1 MNILAIDTTNKKLSV
16 VLRKNYIDYYEQ
28 IQSDKHLITLLPTI
42 DLLMDKA
49 QLSMKNIDIIAVCVG
64 PGSFTGIRIG
74 VATVKGLCESRE
86 IKTIPIN
93 NFELIAYT
101 NFVKNGDKN
110 IVVVIPSTL
119 NKVYCADW
127 NLKQGLHNID
137 VKSLDEVFASNV
149 GNKKIVS
156 YADIPNVQRIDIS
169 EKDLLTFVEELIKA
183 NKYGNLE
190 PYYVALSQAEN
201 ELNKRGK

>member
-49 QLSMKNIDIIAVCVG
+49 QLSMENIDIIAVCVG

-74 VATVKGLCESRE
+74 VATVKGLRESRE

-169 EKDLLTFVEELIKA
+169 EKDLLAFVEELIKA

>member
-49 QLSMKNIDIIAVCVG
+49 QLSMENIDIIGVCVG

-74 VATVKGLCESRE
+74 VATAKGLCESRE

-137 VKSLDEVFASNV
+137 VKSLDEVLASNV
-149 GNKKIVS
+149 GDKKIVS
-156 YADIPNVQRIDIS
+156 YVDMPNVQRIDIS

>member
-49 QLSMKNIDIIAVCVG
+49 QLSMENIDIIGVCVG

-74 VATVKGLCESRE
+74 VATAKGLCESRE

-127 NLKQGLHNID
+127 NFKRGLHNID

-149 GNKKIVS
+149 GDKKIVS
-156 YADIPNVQRIDIS
+156 YVDMPNVQRIDIS

>member
-49 QLSMKNIDIIAVCVG
+49 QLSMENIDIIAVCVG

-74 VATVKGLCESRE
+74 VATAKGLCESRE

-156 YADIPNVQRIDIS
+156 YVDMPNVQRIDIS

>member
-49 QLSMKNIDIIAVCVG
+49 QLSMENIDIIAVCVG

-74 VATVKGLCESRE
+74 VATAKGLCESRE

-149 GNKKIVS
+149 GDKKIVS
-156 YADIPNVQRIDIS
+156 YVDMPNVQRIDIS

-183 NKYGNLE
+183 NKYGNFE

>member
-74 VATVKGLCESRE
+74 VATAKGLCESRE

-156 YADIPNVQRIDIS
+156 YADIPNVQSIDIS
-169 EKDLLTFVEELIKA
+169 EKDLLAFVEELIKA

>member
-1 MNILAIDTTNKKLSV
+1 MNILAIDTTGKKLSV
-16 VLRKNYIDYYEQ
+16 ALRKNYIDYYEQ
-28 IQSDKHLITLLPTI
+28 IQSDKHLTTLLPTI

-49 QLSMKNIDIIAVCVG
+49 QLNMENIDIIAVCVG

-74 VATVKGLCESRE
+74 VASAKGLCINRN
-86 IKTIPIN
+86 IKTLPIN

-110 IVVVIPSTL
+110 VIVVIPSTL

-127 NLKQGLHNID
+127 NLQNGLHNIE
-137 VKSLDEVFASNV
+137 VKTLDEVFADNI

-156 YADIPNVQRIDIS
+156 NIDIVNVQRIDVN

-190 PYYVALSQAEN
+190 PCYVALSQAEN

>member
-49 QLSMKNIDIIAVCVG
+49 QLSMENIDIIAVCVG

-74 VATVKGLCESRE
+74 VATAKGLCESRE

-93 NFELIAYT
+93 NFELVAYT

-156 YADIPNVQRIDIS
+156 YVDMPNVQRIDIS

>member
-1 MNILAIDTTNKKLSV
+1 MNILAIDTTDKKLSV
-16 VLRKNYIDYYEQ
+16 ALRKNYIDYYEQ
-28 IQSDKHLITLLPTI
+28 IQSDKHLTTLLPTI

-49 QLSMKNIDIIAVCVG
+49 QLNMENIDIIAVCVG

-74 VATVKGLCESRE
+74 VASAKGLCINRN
-86 IKTIPIN
+86 IKTLPIN

-110 IVVVIPSTL
+110 VIVVIPSTL

-127 NLKQGLHNID
+127 NLQNGLHNIG
-137 VKSLDEVFASNV
+137 VKTLDEVFADNI

-156 YADIPNVQRIDIS
+156 NIDIVNVQRIDVN

-190 PYYVALSQAEN
+190 PCYVALSQAEN

>member
-49 QLSMKNIDIIAVCVG
+49 QLSMENIDIIAVCVG

-74 VATVKGLCESRE
+74 VATAKGLCESRE

-137 VKSLDEVFASNV
+137 VKSLDEVLASNV
-149 GNKKIVS
+149 GDKKIVS
-156 YADIPNVQRIDIS
+156 YVDMPNVQRIDIS